1 MMLLTLSTTQSLV
14 FKLYGS
20 FGEVVALVWSSSNLF
35 FLMESQEKFWSFLL
49 SVFDRFECDPEEQ
62 LTDRVLG
69 RLVLFLVVNYLS
81 VVNVFIIRNVPF
93 VHLSIHLNLRS
104 QFANVWRS
112 SLRCSTTYLKLTGL
126 NIGHFTCCNLL
137 KFDSKSAEIRSLC
150 WNLWE
155 RFIMAVSQERLIF
168 FLNFSSWVSFVKVT
182 PRPA

>member
-1 MMLLTLSTTQSLV
+1 MLLTLSTTQSLV

-81 VVNVFIIRNVPF
+81 VVNVFVIRNVPF

-104 QFANVWRS
+104 QFANV
-112 SLRCSTTYLKLTGL
+112 
-126 NIGHFTCCNLL
+126 
-137 KFDSKSAEIRSLC
+137 
-150 WNLWE
+150 
-155 RFIMAVSQERLIF
+155 
-168 FLNFSSWVSFVKVT
+168 
-182 PRPA
+182 